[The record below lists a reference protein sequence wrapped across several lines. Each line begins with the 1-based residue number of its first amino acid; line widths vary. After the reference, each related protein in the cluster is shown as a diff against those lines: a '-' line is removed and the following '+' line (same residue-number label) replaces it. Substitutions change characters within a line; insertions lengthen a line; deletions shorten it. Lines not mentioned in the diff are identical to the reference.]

1 MRNDLKYFGSI
12 QPDIVCCPKAC
23 GL

>member
-12 QPDIVCCPKAC
+12 QAGIVCCPKAC